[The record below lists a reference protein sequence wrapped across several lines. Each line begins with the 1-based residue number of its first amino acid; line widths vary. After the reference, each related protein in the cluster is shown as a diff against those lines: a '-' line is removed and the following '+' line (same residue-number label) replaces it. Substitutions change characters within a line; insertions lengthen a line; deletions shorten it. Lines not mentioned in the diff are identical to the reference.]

1 MLPIAALMAIEL
13 LTRPPV
19 PGFVV
24 GYQVERNGNLII
36 EQVPSGENVDK
47 WTRMVTTQ
55 RFAGVARRT
64 DGNGFLQN
72 MLNGLQRGCPGAK
85 VTYRRPSGKAAQ
97 MRVDCPLNPGTG
109 LPETFFAKA
118 IPGAS
123 DMHVAQV
130 AFRRVPNARDVA
142 WAERYLAGVTLKP

>member
-1 MLPIAALMAIEL
+1 MFPIFALMAIEL
-13 LTRPPV
+13 LVRPPV

-24 GYQVERNGNLII
+24 GFEAEKNGNLIL
-36 EQVPSGENVDK
+36 EQVPAGESVEK

-64 DGNGFLQN
+64 DGNGFLQL
-72 MLNGLQRGCPGAK
+72 MLNGLQGGCPGAK
-85 VTYRRPSGKAAQ
+85 VIYRRPAGKAAQ
-97 MRVDCPLNPGTG
+97 MRVDCPRNPGTG

-118 IPGAS
+118 IPGGS

-130 AFRRVPNARDVA
+130 AFRRVPSAQDVA
-142 WAERYLAGVTLKP
+142 WAERYLSFVSLKL

>member
-1 MLPIAALMAIEL
+1 MLPVAALIAIEIL
-13 LTRPPV
+13 ARPPV

-24 GYQVERNGNLII
+24 GYQVARNGNLII
-36 EQVPSGENVDK
+36 EQVPSGETVDK

-72 MLNGLQRGCPGAK
+72 MLNGLQSGCPGAK
-85 VTYRRPSGKAAQ
+85 LTYRRPSGKTAQ
-97 MRVDCPLNPGTG
+97 MRVDCPRNPSMG
-109 LPETFFAKA
+109 LPEIFFAKA
-118 IPGAS
+118 MPGAS